1 MTAALPNSRPSRV
14 TPSCESLDEAHA
26 AARCAADPPPC
37 ALKLFDD
44 VPRGC
49 LVHHASDDSAAPL
62 IRAGEIAI
70 VDPSDRR
77 FVEVPGLF
85 LICWASRGP
94 ERYATRRFSF
104 ALREVHAGRPPNDD
118 LWWASPYNR
127 PRSRAAVER
136 DLSLSRSIAVSDG
149 LLSAVDMI
157 DQVVGRVIGIY
168 APSRMG
174 DPS

>member
-1 MTAALPNSRPSRV
+1 MTAALPPSRPPRFPPSRG
-14 TPSCESLDEAHA
+14 SLAEAHA
-26 AARCAADPPPC
+26 AADPPPG
-37 ALKLFDD
+37 ALKLFDA

-49 LVHHASDDSAAPL
+49 LVHVAADGSAEPL
-62 IRAGEIAI
+62 IRVGEIVI

-104 ALREVHAGRPPNDD
+104 ALREVHPGRPPNDD

-127 PRSRAAVER
+127 PRSRAAAER
-136 DLSLSRSIAVSDG
+136 DLAMARSIAVSDG
-149 LLSAVDMI
+149 PLSAVDMI
-157 DQVVGRVIGIY
+157 DQIVGRVVGIY
-168 APSRMG
+168 APSRSG
-174 DPS
+174 EQ

>member
-1 MTAALPNSRPSRV
+1 MTAALPASRPPRV
-14 TPSCESLDEAHA
+14 TPSRETLDQAHA
-26 AARCAADPPPC
+26 AADPPPG
-37 ALKLFDD
+37 ALKLFDA

-49 LVHHASDDSAAPL
+49 LVHAAADGAAEPL

-70 VDPSDRR
+70 VDPFDRR

-136 DLSLSRSIAVSDG
+136 DLSLSRSIAASDG
-149 LLSAVDMI
+149 PLSAVDMI
-157 DQVVGRVIGIY
+157 DQVVGRVVGIY
-168 APSRMG
+168 APSRVG